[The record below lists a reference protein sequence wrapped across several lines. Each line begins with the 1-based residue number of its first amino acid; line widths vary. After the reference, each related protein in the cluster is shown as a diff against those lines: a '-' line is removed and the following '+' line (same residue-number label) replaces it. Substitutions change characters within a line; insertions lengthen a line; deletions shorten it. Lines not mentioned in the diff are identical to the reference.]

1 MPVSTLQ
8 ARRIWQW
15 SAWMLLAAVLLLLVA
30 RVLPAPTPKSPE
42 LRFGATSPLD
52 ARSHNVTQQL
62 AMIRSMFDSQ
72 MQGVYYGDGCDANAA
87 DVLRL
92 TKTPRVAL
100 FDNDRIGASVA
111 LERHGLKV
119 WAKWYAYRPFH
130 SWRSGFVGSRYLSYD
145 DTVAIDIALHR
156 GGLWRP
162 TREAEHLCTHS
173 HVVYF
178 EACIDAQ
185 YWATVR
191 CPRWPEVWPDNS
203 DEILV
208 TDAFDQIRDIV
219 MRGEPSSEESRP

>member
-15 SAWMLLAAVLLLLVA
+15 SAWMLLAAILLLLIA
-30 RVLPAPTPKSPE
+30 RVLPAPTPKSPG

-92 TKTPRVAL
+92 TKTPRLAL
-100 FDNDRIGASVA
+100 FDNDRIGASVV
-111 LERHGLKV
+111 LEVQGLRV
-119 WAKWYAYRPFH
+119 MAKWYAYRPFH
-130 SWRSGFVGSRYLSYD
+130 NWRRGFVGNRYLSYD
-145 DTVAIDIALHR
+145 DTVAIDTALHR

-162 TREAEHLCTHS
+162 THEAEHLCTHS
-173 HVVYF
+173 HVVYL

-191 CPRWPEVWPDNS
+191 CPRWPEAWPDNS
-203 DEILV
+203 GEILV
-208 TDAFDQIRDIV
+208 TDAFDRIRDIV
-219 MRGEPSSEESRP
+219 MRGEPSAEESTP